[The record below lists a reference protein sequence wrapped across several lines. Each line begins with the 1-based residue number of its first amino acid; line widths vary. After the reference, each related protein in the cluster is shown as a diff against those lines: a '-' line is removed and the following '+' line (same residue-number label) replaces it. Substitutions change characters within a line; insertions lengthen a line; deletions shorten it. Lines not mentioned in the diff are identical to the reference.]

1 MVGKNNKD
9 ELHLI
14 VKAVFGPSEVVT
26 EHQFHPKRR
35 WRFDY
40 AIPSLKIAVEYQ
52 GHGAMN
58 GGFKSKTGKKHVGG
72 HASVTGLSGDAEKF
86 NQAEILGWRVILFT
100 ALHFREADRQKHKL
114 TSPLETL
121 QAIAREQSS

>member
-1 MVGKNNKD
+1 MDNKGQ
-9 ELHLI
+9 LLLFM
-14 VKAVFGPSEVVT
+14 KQVFGTSAVVT
-26 EHQFHPKRR
+26 EHRFHPTRK

-52 GHGAMN
+52 GHGRM
-58 GGFKSKTGKKHVGG
+58 GGGSGHMGR

-100 ALHFREADRQKHKL
+100 AFHFREKDREKHKL
-114 TSPLETL
+114 TSPIETL
-121 QAIAREQSS
+121 RAIAREAA

>member
-1 MVGKNNKD
+1 MDNKSQ
-9 ELHLI
+9 LLLI
-14 VKAVFGPSEVVT
+14 LKQVFGTSAVVT

-52 GHGAMN
+52 GHGKMN
-58 GGFKSKTGKKHVGG
+58 GGSKHVGG
-72 HASVTGLSGDAEKF
+72 HASVKGLSSDAEKF

-100 ALHFREADRQKHKL
+100 AMHFQEKDRRKHKL
-114 TSPLETL
+114 TSPLKTL
-121 QAIAREQSS
+121 RAISREAV